1 MRYAF
6 GLLFL
11 LAITTVSCSDG
22 DIILT
27 NFDFED
33 SSLETCENNNSRVF
47 FKRNTNSPESMALT
61 LPKTDSLYYKT
72 DTLEYTLNSS
82 TSRLFYRLHDEV
94 VTSDYFCQ
102 PVPPNNPK
110 TEQEYV
116 SDSGKATV
124 YVVVK
129 NSNEEE
135 GNPSGTYPYT
145 LTTQVSVVL
154 KDISLY
160 NGDETIIRET
170 MTLGTISNVF
180 SRTITS
186 PDQE

>member
-1 MRYAF
+1 M
-6 GLLFL
+6 
-11 LAITTVSCSDG
+11 TVFSCSDG

-33 SSLETCENNNSRVF
+33 STLETCINNDSRVF
-47 FKRNTNSPESMALT
+47 FKRNTSSPESMALS

-72 DTLEYTLNSS
+72 DTLQYVLNGN

-102 PVPPNNPK
+102 SIPPSKPK

-135 GNPSGTYPYT
+135 GNPSNTYPYT

-154 KDISLY
+154 KNISLY
-160 NGDETIIRET
+160 SGDETIIRET
-170 MTLGTISNVF
+170 LTLGTISNVL

>member
-1 MRYAF
+1 MRYAWS
-6 GLLFL
+6 LLLL
-11 LAITTVSCSDG
+11 LAITVVSCNDG

-33 SSLETCENNNSRVF
+33 STLETCENNNSRVF
-47 FKRNTNSPESMALT
+47 FKRNTSSPESMALT

-72 DTLEYTLNSS
+72 DTLQYVLDGN
-82 TSRLFYRLHDEV
+82 TSKLFYRLHDEV
-94 VTSDYFCQ
+94 VTSAYFCQ
-102 PVPPNNPK
+102 PVPPSNPK

-135 GNPSGTYPYT
+135 GNPANTYPYT

-170 MTLGTISNVF
+170 LTLGTINSVLT
-180 SRTITS
+180 REITS